1 MSTLCLYMCVC
12 ASIYFAVC
20 VFVTVK
26 NGGSIQAISEVA
38 AAFVWLIIANN
49 NSAET

>member
-1 MSTLCLYMCVC
+1 MCVSTVYICVC

-38 AAFVWLIIANN
+38 AAFVWLIMANN
-49 NSAET
+49 NCAET